1 MPGALSLGASLTT
14 DPLSSSSG
22 WKYKECEVLH
32 LLLCFDFLVDEE
44 LQLFPYCFFFC
55 FCFSSLVQM
64 LPHFSMFLVFSLF
77 IDSSNIHYF
86 GNSYLEFEGFEL
98 KAINT
103 ITVSF
108 QSESAQGTIIY
119 VDQGPANG
127 DFFFMK
133 LFILDGV
140 LQVKP
145 TPLFW
150 LFFFKLPILYCF
162 LDIILVILS
171 SSTMFQYAF
180 CCNEDEEFTLIIS
193 SVPVNDGDVHVVN
206 IR

>member
-1 MPGALSLGASLTT
+1 
-14 DPLSSSSG
+14 
-22 WKYKECEVLH
+22 
-32 LLLCFDFLVDEE
+32 
-44 LQLFPYCFFFC
+44 
-55 FCFSSLVQM
+55 M

-145 TPLFW
+145 TPLF
-150 LFFFKLPILYCF
+150 
-162 LDIILVILS
+162 
-171 SSTMFQYAF
+171 
-180 CCNEDEEFTLIIS
+180 
-193 SVPVNDGDVHVVN
+193 
-206 IR
+206 

>member
-1 MPGALSLGASLTT
+1 MKEELSLFRYCVFIGFQFSA
-14 DPLSSSSG
+14 
-22 WKYKECEVLH
+22 
-32 LLLCFDFLVDEE
+32 
-44 LQLFPYCFFFC
+44 FP
-55 FCFSSLVQM
+55 
-64 LPHFSMFLVFSLF
+64 VFACF

-98 KAINT
+98 EAVNT

-108 QSESAQGTIIY
+108 QSEAAKGTIIY

-145 TPLFW
+145 TPSFG
-150 LFFFKLPILYCF
+150 FFFLLLPALYCF
-162 LDIILVILS
+162 LVVI
-171 SSTMFQYAF
+171 
-180 CCNEDEEFTLIIS
+180 CVTLPS
-193 SVPVNDGDVHVVN
+193 SVSVCILLQRRGRGQIDHY
-206 IR
+206 IRSC